1 MNNHIFP
8 FTAIVGQD
16 EIKKS
21 LILNAINPKIGGV
34 LIKGDK
40 GTAKTTAVRAL
51 TEILP
56 PINVFNNCPFN
67 NMPSYSEE
75 LIPYCNMGNYPE
87 CENCEKTIIEKQM
100 TVIDLPLGATEDKI
114 VGSINITKALNEG
127 ITSLEPGVLA
137 KANGN
142 ILYID
147 EINLLDDSLVDV
159 LLDASAYGQNTVE
172 RESVSRTHPSNF
184 ILVGTM
190 NPAEGELRPQLA
202 DRIGLHINVSS
213 ITNIEDRISIMER
226 REEFE
231 NNPQIFKEKFK
242 TSQEELFDKISN
254 AKKLLP
260 TINISKELIGIIAWI
275 CLNSKVDGHRSDI
288 AVLKTAKA
296 IAAFNNHKNVSE
308 NDLEEALILVLGER
322 NHNLKNNIS
331 QMMQNAKNKLKKN
344 ETTKSKTCSNKNEVQ
359 KNQNNNANKNYK
371 EENNNTSLNSKSDR
385 LKQNECSNNQNIVN
399 SSKCRDNIKLKKNIT
414 QKEIEPNDVGI
425 DIKNL

>member
-1 MNNHIFP
+1 MNNPIFP

-56 PINVFNNCPFN
+56 HIHVFDKCPFH
-67 NMPSYSEE
+67 NMPSYSEK
-75 LIPYCNMGNYPE
+75 LGTYCNLNNYPE
-87 CENCEKTIIEKQM
+87 CKNCEKIIIKKQM
-100 TVIDLPLGATEDKI
+100 TVVDLPLGATEDKI
-114 VGSINITKALNEG
+114 VGSINITQALNEG
-127 ITSLEPGVLA
+127 KTLLEPGILA

-159 LLDASAYGQNTVE
+159 LLDASAYGQNTIE

-202 DRIGLHINVSS
+202 DRIGLHIHVSS
-213 ITNIEDRISIMER
+213 INDIDNRITIMER
-226 REEFE
+226 REDFE
-231 NNPQIFKEKFK
+231 NNPQSFREKYQTQQKEL
-242 TSQEELFDKISN
+242 SNKINN

-260 TINISKELIGIIAWI
+260 HINISKELIGIIAWI
-275 CLNSKVDGHRSDI
+275 CLNSNVDGHRSDI
-288 AVLKTAKA
+288 AVLKTSKA
-296 IAAFNNHKNVSE
+296 VAAFNNHKNVTE
-308 NDLEEALILVLGER
+308 NDLKEALLLVLGER
-322 NHNLKNNIS
+322 NHNIKNNLS
-331 QMMQNAKNKLKKN
+331 QMMQNAKNKLNKKN
-344 ETTKSKTCSNKNEVQ
+344 NNNKSKSYFNKNEMPKTQ
-359 KNQNNNANKNYK
+359 KTKNRHDRKQEFDNK
-371 EENNNTSLNSKSDR
+371 ESLNSKINDS
-385 LKQNECSNNQNIVN
+385 KQNSNNNQNIEGK
-399 SSKCRDNIKLKKNIT
+399 SKSNNKLNKNT
-414 QKEIEPNDVGI
+414 AQKEEIESDNVGI

>member
-1 MNNHIFP
+1 MGNPIFP
-8 FTAIVGQD
+8 FTAIVGQN

-56 PINVFNNCPFN
+56 NINVFDNCPFH
-67 NMPSYSEE
+67 NMPKYSEK
-75 LIPYCNMGNYPE
+75 LGPYCSIDKYPE
-87 CENCEKTIIEKQM
+87 CENCEKVVIKKQM
-100 TVIDLPLGATEDKI
+100 TVIELPLGATEDKI
-114 VGSINITKALNEG
+114 VGSINITKALKEG
-127 ITSLEPGVLA
+127 ITSLEPGILA

-142 ILYID
+142 ILYVD

-172 RESVSRTHPSNF
+172 RESVSRTHQSNF

-202 DRIGLHINVSS
+202 DRIGLHINVST
-213 ITNIEDRISIMER
+213 ITEIEDRITIMER

-231 NNPQIFKEKFK
+231 NNAIQFRKKYHIKQKE
-242 TSQEELFDKISN
+242 LYDKIKN

-260 TINISKELIGIIAWI
+260 SVNISKELIGIIAWI
-275 CLNSKVDGHRSDI
+275 CLNSNVDGHRSDI
-288 AVLKTAKA
+288 TVLKTSKT
-296 IAAFNNHKNVSE
+296 IAAFNKHEHVTE
-308 NDLEEALILVLGER
+308 NDLKEALILVLGER
-322 NHNLKNNIS
+322 NPSIKNNMS
-331 QMMQNAKNKLKKN
+331 QMIQNAKNKLK
-344 ETTKSKTCSNKNEVQ
+344 NK
-359 KNQNNNANKNYK
+359 NANKLKSYLNKPEITEKSTKNKSNSKMNNATPSNSSQMNMKQNSIQNNDEIK
-371 EENNNTSLNSKSDR
+371 ELTENNA
-385 LKQNECSNNQNIVN
+385 
-399 SSKCRDNIKLKKNIT
+399 
-414 QKEIEPNDVGI
+414 QKEMESDDVGI

>member
-1 MNNHIFP
+1 MSNPIFP
-8 FTAIVGQD
+8 FTAIVGQE

-21 LILNAINPKIGGV
+21 LILNAINHKIGGV

-56 PINVFNNCPFN
+56 HIDVFDNCPFH
-67 NMPSYSEE
+67 NMPNYSEE
-75 LIPYCNMGNYPE
+75 LGNYCNLGKYPE
-87 CENCEKTIIEKQM
+87 CENCEQKIVKKQM

-127 ITSLEPGVLA
+127 ITSLEPGLLA

-142 ILYID
+142 ILYVD

-190 NPAEGELRPQLA
+190 NPAEGELRPQLS
-202 DRIGLHINVSS
+202 DRIGLQINVSS
-213 ITNIEDRISIMER
+213 INTIEDRIKIMER

-231 NNPQIFKEKFK
+231 NNPKIFREKYQTKQKEL
-242 TSQEELFDKISN
+242 SEKIKN

-260 TINISKELIGIIAWI
+260 SVNISKELIGIIAWI
-275 CLNSKVDGHRSDI
+275 CLNSKIDGHRSDI
-288 AVLKTAKA
+288 AVLKTSKT
-296 IAAFNNHKNVSE
+296 IAAFNNHKDVDE
-308 NDLEEALILVLGER
+308 DDLKEALLLVLGER
-322 NHNLKNNIS
+322 NPSIKNNIN
-331 QMMQNAKNKLKKN
+331 QMMQNAKNNLKNKDN
-344 ETTKSKTCSNKNEVQ
+344 DKSKSCTKPNLSQNQRNTDKNNKN
-359 KNQNNNANKNYK
+359 NNNSKKSKNSNVNQIKNNSFNKDIEKTNLTKNYVH
-371 EENNNTSLNSKSDR
+371 N
-385 LKQNECSNNQNIVN
+385 
-399 SSKCRDNIKLKKNIT
+399 
-414 QKEIEPNDVGI
+414 EIEPDNVGI

>member
-1 MNNHIFP
+1 MSNPIFP
-8 FTAIVGQD
+8 FTAIVGQE

-56 PINVFNNCPFN
+56 PVNVFDNCPFN
-67 NMPSYSEE
+67 NMPSLSENSE
-75 LIPYCNMGNYPE
+75 YYCNINKYPE
-87 CENCEKTIIEKQM
+87 CENCQKTIIQKKM

-127 ITSLEPGVLA
+127 LISLEPGILS

-142 ILYID
+142 ILYVD
-147 EINLLDDSLVDV
+147 EINLLDDNLVDV
-159 LLDASAYGQNTVE
+159 LLDASAYGQNTIE

-202 DRIGLHINVSS
+202 DRIGLHITVSS
-213 ITNIEDRISIMER
+213 ITDIEDRIKIMER

-231 NNPQIFKEKFK
+231 NNPQKFKEKYK
-242 TSQEELFDKISN
+242 LQQKELYKKIIN
-254 AKKLLP
+254 AKTLL
-260 TINISKELIGIIAWI
+260 TKVTISKDLIRIIAWI
-275 CLNSKVDGHRSDI
+275 CLNSNVDGHRSDI
-288 AVLKTAKA
+288 AVLKTSKA
-296 IAAFNNHKNVSE
+296 VAAFNNHKNVTE
-308 NDLEEALILVLGER
+308 NDLKEALLLVLGER
-322 NHNLKNNIS
+322 NPSIKNNIS
-331 QMMQNAKNKLKKN
+331 QMMKNAKNKINRRSNNKSKSCPNKN
-344 ETTKSKTCSNKNEVQ
+344 ETFGNQ
-359 KNQNNNANKNYK
+359 KNNSNTNKKKDY
-371 EENNNTSLNSKSDR
+371 NSKR
-385 LKQNECSNNQNIVN
+385 LSQSQDTSKYGNINQNIGEN
-399 SSKCRDNIKLKKNIT
+399 SSKSSDDIKLNKNMA
-414 QKEIEPNDVGI
+414 QKEIESEDVGI